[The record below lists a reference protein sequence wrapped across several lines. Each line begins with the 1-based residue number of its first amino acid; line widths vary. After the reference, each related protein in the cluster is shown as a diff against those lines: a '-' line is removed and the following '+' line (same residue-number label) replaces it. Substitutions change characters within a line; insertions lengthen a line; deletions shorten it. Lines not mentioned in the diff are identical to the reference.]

1 MSDSN
6 QQYRNLDEWYRLI
19 TECRQS
25 GMTDEQWC
33 TLNGIKRYT
42 FYSAIKRL
50 RQKAYAT
57 PKPERFSHDDIH
69 DITCQGQDVVKVDIV
84 SDIQPPVEP
93 NVPVVASHIDNSH
106 TIEIKLGRASIC
118 LSNDADPVLLA
129 KAIKIIGGLS

>member
-33 TLNGIKRYT
+33 TLNDIKRYT

-50 RQKAYAT
+50 RQKAYAI

-69 DITCQGQDVVKVDIV
+69 DLTCQKQDVVKVDIV
-84 SDIQPPVEP
+84 PDIQPPKEILSE
-93 NVPVVASHIDNSH
+93 VASHIDNSH
-106 TIEIKLGRASIC
+106 TIEISLDKACIRI
-118 LSNDADPVLLA
+118 SNDADPVLLA
-129 KAIKIIGGLS
+129 KTLRILGGIS